1 MDINK
6 EDLEAIIGGLGVTK
20 SSIDDVLGKIKA
32 LTEKSKDQMPED
44 VKKSLEYL
52 DSKVFSEFDKIKKDI
67 EKVTGA

>member
-20 SSIDDVLGKIKA
+20 SSIDDVLGKIKT
-32 LTEKSKDQMPED
+32 LTEKNKDQIPED
-44 VKKSLEYL
+44 IKKSLEYL
-52 DSKVFSEFDKIKKDI
+52 DSKVFSEFDKLKKDI